1 MPWRFPFHNRRWLA
15 PSIGKRF
22 FLEWTLIGVV
32 GIAAVLFGVT
42 SQMTERASFLFYDQL
57 LLHMASRPSSGIVIV
72 AIDDESIAELGR
84 WPWPRETHAALLAQL
99 AKAKPA
105 SVAYDVL
112 FTEPSPGDAA
122 FAEAMKHVPTYL
134 PLLVD
139 RLPVNQNEPAVVE
152 PVPVLRAAAAG
163 VGHIDL
169 EVNHDGIV
177 RSVSLF
183 EGSGKA
189 WWPSITVPVY
199 RALRG
204 PDAALPGIKTAA
216 VDTAFAAPAAAAA
229 AGAGDLKRAHRMMI
243 PFSRTSLDYPR
254 VSFAAAMQ
262 GAVPPEFF
270 AGKIVLVGATAAGLR
285 DRFATPIS
293 GEVGELPG
301 VDIYATILDALLAGR
316 AIEPTGDK
324 AARWASLVPVGILL
338 AGLLVMS
345 PFQSLMLTIALGCA
359 SMIASACLMYL
370 RSRWLSPVPTLGGL
384 ALIYLLWSWRRLE
397 VAMSYLG
404 QELRLLAAEPN
415 LLPGPQPTPQGAAGD
430 VLERL
435 IALTR
440 QAVQRQRNMRQFI
453 WDSLNSLPEPI
464 MVCDC
469 NGHILMVN
477 DPARLH
483 FGPVQFADLS
493 IMQLFGEFHFVRLVD
508 EDSSGALPSGMQ
520 WPSMLDPRS
529 ERHTAVMMRG
539 IEVRDRDGRDHMLR
553 YAPCATST
561 GESLGWIASWVDI
574 TALHASERQ
583 RDDMLHLLSHD
594 MRSPQASILA
604 MLDTE
609 RPRIDSKPAMDLM
622 ERVERYAR
630 RTLALADDF
639 VQLARAESQHY
650 SLELLNLHELAID
663 ASDEIWP
670 LANAKDIEVRC
681 DSEGEVFWV
690 LADRSLM
697 TRALINLLSN
707 AVKYSPS
714 GTRVDCIVTERPGAI
729 VCVVRDVGYGIAL
742 EQQAHLFERFRR
754 FHLDGQPPSDGTG
767 LGMAF
772 VKTVISRHAGEIAI
786 QSAPDQGTTV
796 TITLRS
802 QTIEPREASGE
813 EPATQK

>member
-1 MPWRFPFHNRRWLA
+1 MPWRFPFRDLRW
-15 PSIGKRF
+15 PGPTIGKRF
-22 FLEWTLIGVV
+22 FIEWMLIGAV
-32 GIAAVLFGVT
+32 GVAAVLCGVV
-42 SQMTERASFLFYDQL
+42 SPLTERASFLIYDQL
-57 LLHMASRPSSGIVIV
+57 LSHSASRPSAGIVIV
-72 AIDDESIAELGR
+72 AVDDESIAELGR
-84 WPWPRETHAALLAQL
+84 WPWPRETHAALLDQL

-122 FAEAMKHVPTYL
+122 FAQAMKHVPTYL

-139 RLPVNQNEPAVVE
+139 RLPVNQNEPAAVE

-169 EVNHDGIV
+169 EVNQDGIV

-183 EGSGKA
+183 EGSGKN

-199 RALRG
+199 RAMRG
-204 PDAALPGIKTAA
+204 PDAPLPGIE
-216 VDTAFAAPAAAAA
+216 PAAADAVFAA
-229 AGAGDLKRAHRMMI
+229 SGPAGAGELKRAHRMMI

-262 GAVPPEFF
+262 GSVPPEFF

-293 GEVGELPG
+293 GDVGELPG
-301 VDIYATILDALLAGR
+301 VDIYATILDALFDGR
-316 AIEPTGDK
+316 AIEPVSDR
-324 AARWASLVPVGILL
+324 AAGWTSLMPIGILL

-345 PFQSLMLTIALGCA
+345 PFQSLILTIALACA
-359 SMIASACLMYL
+359 SLIASACMVYL
-370 RSRWLSPVPTLGGL
+370 RSRWLSPVPALGGL

-415 LLPGPQPTPQGAAGD
+415 LLPGAEQKPQGAAGD
-430 VLERL
+430 LLERL

-464 MVCDC
+464 MVCDRD
-469 NGHILMVN
+469 GRILMVN

-483 FGPVQFADLS
+483 FGPVRFNDMS
-493 IMQLFGEFHFVRLVD
+493 IVQIFSDFHFVRLVD
-508 EDSSGALPSGMQ
+508 EDSSGALPSGMS
-520 WPSMLDPRS
+520 WPAMLDPRV
-529 ERHTAVMMRG
+529 ERHAEVMMHG
-539 IEVRDRDGRDHMLR
+539 IEVRDRHGRDHMLR
-553 YAPCATST
+553 YAPCTTSA
-561 GESLGWIASWVDI
+561 GGSLGWIASWVDI

-604 MLDTE
+604 LLDTE
-609 RPRIDSKPAMDLM
+609 RPHIDSTRAMDLM

-670 LANAKDIEVRC
+670 LAHAKDIEVRC
-681 DSEGEVFWV
+681 ESEGEAFWV

-707 AVKYSPS
+707 AVKYSPPA
-714 GTRVDCIVTERPGAI
+714 TRVGCIVSETPGAI
-729 VCVVRDVGYGIAL
+729 VCVVQDMGYGIAL

-786 QSAPDQGTTV
+786 KSAPDRGTTV
-796 TITLRS
+796 TITLRA
-802 QTIEPREASGE
+802 QTVEPREASDD
-813 EPATQK
+813 EPAAQKQ

>member
-1 MPWRFPFHNRRWLA
+1 MPWRFPFRNRRWPG

-22 FLEWTLIGVV
+22 FLEWMLIGAV
-32 GIAAVLFGVT
+32 GVAAVLYGVV
-42 SQMTERASFLFYDQL
+42 SPLTERASFLIYDQL
-57 LLHMASRPSSGIVIV
+57 LSHSASRPSAGIVIV
-72 AIDDESIAELGR
+72 AVDDESIAELGR
-84 WPWPRETHAALLAQL
+84 WPWPRETHAALLEQL

-122 FAEAMKHVPTYL
+122 FAQAMKHVPTYL

-139 RLPVNQNEPAVVE
+139 RLPVNQNEPAAVE

-169 EVNHDGIV
+169 EVNQDGIV

-183 EGSGKA
+183 EGSGKN

-199 RALRG
+199 RAMRG
-204 PDAALPGIKTAA
+204 RDAPLPGIE
-216 VDTAFAAPAAAAA
+216 PAAADAVFAA
-229 AGAGDLKRAHRMMI
+229 SGPAGAGELKRAHRMMI

-262 GAVPPEFF
+262 GSVPPEFF

-293 GEVGELPG
+293 GVVGELPG
-301 VDIYATILDALLAGR
+301 VDIYATILDGLFDGR
-316 AIEPTGDK
+316 AIEPVSDK
-324 AARWASLVPVGILL
+324 AAGWTSLVPVGILL

-345 PFQSLMLTIALGCA
+345 PFQSLMLTIALACA
-359 SMIASACLMYL
+359 SLVASACMVYL
-370 RSRWLSPVPTLGGL
+370 RSRWLSPVPALGGL

-415 LLPGPQPTPQGAAGD
+415 LLPGAEQKPQGAAGD
-430 VLERL
+430 LLERL

-464 MVCDC
+464 MVCDRD
-469 NGHILMVN
+469 GRILMVN

-483 FGPVQFADLS
+483 FGPVRFNDMS
-493 IMQLFGEFHFVRLVD
+493 IVQIFSEFHFVRLVD
-508 EDSSGALPSGMQ
+508 EDSSGALPSGMS
-520 WPSMLDPRS
+520 WPAMLDPRV
-529 ERHTAVMMRG
+529 ERHADVMMHG
-539 IEVRDRDGRDHMLR
+539 IEVRDRHGRDHILR
-553 YAPCATST
+553 YAPCTTSA
-561 GESLGWIASWVDI
+561 GGSLGWIASWVDI

-604 MLDTE
+604 LLDTE
-609 RPRIDSKPAMDLM
+609 RPHIDSTRAMDLM
-622 ERVERYAR
+622 GRVERYAR

-670 LANAKDIEVRC
+670 LAHAKDIEVRC
-681 DSEGEVFWV
+681 ESEGEAFWV

-707 AVKYSPS
+707 AVKYSPPA
-714 GTRVDCIVTERPGAI
+714 TRVDCIVSETPGAI
-729 VCVVRDVGYGIAL
+729 VCVVRDMGYGIAL

-786 QSAPDQGTTV
+786 KSAPDRGTIV
-796 TITLRS
+796 TITLRA
-802 QTIEPREASGE
+802 QTVEPREASDD
-813 EPATQK
+813 EPAAQKQ

>member
-1 MPWRFPFHNRRWLA
+1 MPWRFPFHNRRWLG

-32 GIAAVLFGVT
+32 GVAAVLFGVA
-42 SQMTERASFLFYDQL
+42 SPLTERASFLFYDQL
-57 LLHMASRPSSGIVIV
+57 LLHAASRPSSGIVIV

-84 WPWPRETHAALLAQL
+84 WPWPRETHAALLTQL

-112 FTEPSPGDAA
+112 FTEPSPGDAT

-169 EVNHDGIV
+169 EVSHDGIV

-183 EGSGKA
+183 EGSGKD

-199 RALRG
+199 QALRG
-204 PDAALPGIKTAA
+204 ADAVFPGIGRSAA
-216 VDTAFAAPAAAAA
+216 DARFAVTGPA
-229 AGAGDLKRAHRMMI
+229 GEGDLKRAHRMMI

-262 GAVPPEFF
+262 GSVPPEFF

-301 VDIYATILDALLAGR
+301 VDIYATILDALFDGR
-316 AIEPTGDK
+316 AIEPIRDRTAG
-324 AARWASLVPVGILL
+324 WASLVPVGILL
-338 AGLLVMS
+338 AALLVVS
-345 PFQSLMLTIALGCA
+345 PLQSLMLTIALGGA
-359 SMIASACLMYL
+359 SLIASACLVYL
-370 RSRWLSPVPTLGGL
+370 RSRWLSPVPALGGL

-415 LLPGPQPTPQGAAGD
+415 LLPGPHPKPHGTAGD

-464 MVCDC
+464 MVCDR
-469 NGHILMVN
+469 NGRILMVN

-483 FGPVQFADLS
+483 FGPLQFADLS

-508 EDSSGALPSGMQ
+508 EDSSGSLPSGMQ
-520 WPSMLDPRS
+520 WPAMLDPRV
-529 ERHTAVMMRG
+529 ERHTAVMMHG
-539 IEVRDRDGRDHMLR
+539 IEVRDRHGRDHMLR
-553 YAPCATST
+553 YAPCTTST
-561 GESLGWIASWVDI
+561 SESPGWIASWVDI

-604 MLDTE
+604 LLDTE
-609 RPRIDSKPAMDLM
+609 RPRIDSKPAMELM

-630 RTLALADDF
+630 RSLALADDF

-670 LANAKDIEVRC
+670 LANTKDIEVRC
-681 DSEGEVFWV
+681 ESEGQVFWV

-707 AVKYSPS
+707 AVKYSPP
-714 GTRVDCIVTERPGAI
+714 GTRVDCIVTEMPGAV
-729 VCVVRDVGYGIAL
+729 VCMVRDAGYGIAL

-772 VKTVISRHAGEIAI
+772 VKTVITRHAGEIAI

-802 QTIEPREASGE
+802 QAIEPREASGE
-813 EPATQK
+813 EPATQKQ